1 MDEEA
6 EACKP
11 AEEPEPESVQ
21 TDDAAKRR
29 SDRIFLGVVIAFI
42 CAYIVFFSTLCLLRY
57 ANFRASGLDTAIFS
71 QAIWLMSRFRAP
83 VSSIRGMNL
92 YGDHMAPI
100 LVLLVPL
107 YWLKGNAP
115 ALLVVQT
122 VALGVAALP
131 IYLLARDKLEN
142 RGVAL
147 ALVIAY
153 LMYPAVHFLNLFD
166 FHPEALGLCFL
177 LFAFLMADRRRFGW
191 FYVFCGLAAFCKE
204 DMVLAVIVLAIL
216 VYFLYDKRPGW
227 IVAGAGAV
235 YFMATVLFI
244 IPAFAPAGYQYSGRL
259 GQFGKTPVEAV
270 KNMILH
276 PLHTFSV
283 LATRQNLA
291 YVLELALP
299 VAFLC
304 FLAPVYLL
312 PALPAFVINIISDFE
327 PQHTIAFQYTAAIIP
342 FVFIAAIFGIKRFK
356 KWSDGA
362 FRARKILGGIA
373 AVMVL
378 CAFASAVFFGPS
390 PLAGGWR
397 TKAYTSDAHID
408 TIRAALKDIP
418 LDASVSAQVFLLA
431 HLSTREKLYMFPNPF
446 PDFVDREY
454 YDDLGEG
461 KSIVFPG
468 VKRGAKVTPPEYV
481 VLDRATSFSPL
492 PDDGEQYG
500 KVIDRILAGGRYE
513 TVFDDSGVLVLK
525 RAP

>member
-1 MDEEA
+1 LDEELN
-6 EACKP
+6 
-11 AEEPEPESVQ
+11 EPDRGSDPLSE
-21 TDDAAKRR
+21 KRA
-29 SDRIFLGVVIAFI
+29 DRVFLGIVIAFI
-42 CAYIVFFSTLCLLRY
+42 CAYIAFFTTLCLLRY

-71 QAIWLMSRFRAP
+71 QAVWLMSRFKAP

-147 ALVIAY
+147 ALVVAY
-153 LMYPAVHFLNLFD
+153 LMYPALHFLNLFD

-177 LFAFLMADRRRFGW
+177 LFAFLAADRRRFGW
-191 FYVFCGLAAFCKE
+191 FYVCCALAAFCKE

-227 IVAGAGAV
+227 IVAGAGAA
-235 YFMATVLFI
+235 YFLATVLFI
-244 IPAFAPAGYQYSGRL
+244 IPAFAPAGYQYAGRL
-259 GQFGKTPVEAV
+259 GQFGKTPVEAI
-270 KNMILH
+270 KNMIIH

-291 YVLELALP
+291 YVLDLVLP

-304 FLAPVYLL
+304 LFAPIYLL
-312 PALPAFVINIISDFE
+312 PALPAFLINVISDFG
-327 PQHTIAFQYTAAIIP
+327 PQHTIAFQYTAAVIP
-342 FVFIAAIFGIKRFK
+342 FVFIAAVFGIKRFK
-356 KWSDGA
+356 KWSEGA
-362 FRARKILGGIA
+362 FGARKVLGGIA
-373 AVMVL
+373 AVMLL
-378 CAFASAVFFGPS
+378 CAFASSVFFGPS

-397 TKAYTSDAHID
+397 TGAYTSDGHID
-408 TIRAALKDIP
+408 TIRTALKEIP
-418 LDASVSAQVFLLA
+418 PDASVSAQVFLLA

-446 PDFVDREY
+446 ANYVDRKY
-454 YDDLGEG
+454 YDALGEG
-461 KSIVFPG
+461 RSIVFPG
-468 VKRGAKVTPPEYV
+468 VERGRKVTLPEYV
-481 VLDRATSFSPL
+481 ALDRATSVSPL
-492 PDDGEQYG
+492 PDDGEQYR
-500 KVIDRILAGGRYE
+500 KVLDRVLASGLYE
-513 TVFDDSGVLVLK
+513 TVFDNSGVLILK
-525 RAP
+525 RAR